1 MAKLTSKAL
10 LAMAGTAAM
19 KARDYANKNPH
30 KVEETLA
37 KVQTSVSRRTQGKY
51 DAHLHKGSTAVR
63 KGLGLPNGPT
73 AEPGPM
79 PPAPP
84 V

>member
-1 MAKLTSKAL
+1 MTKLTSKAL
-10 LAMAGTAAM
+10 IAMAGTAAM
-19 KARDYANKNPH
+19 KAREYANNNPH

-37 KVQTSVSRRTQGKY
+37 KVQAGISRRTQGKY

-63 KGLGLPNGPT
+63 RGLGLPNGP
-73 AEPGPM
+73 AGP
-79 PPAPP
+79 